1 MLAVSFTM
9 WWLTQ
14 LGKSYSDVEIPIEV
28 KVEGNIF
35 NVRFKATGV
44 GYKLMAHRMLGST
57 SVEVPFDE
65 LEVSPAPESAWRGVI
80 GPESLLKAVAARVGD
95 VKIESVG
102 FIPEISLRGR

>member
-1 MLAVSFTM
+1 MPKKKTNPPTRKSRRRYVPPAFFVMLAVSFTM

-44 GYKLMAHRMLGST
+44 GY
-57 SVEVPFDE
+57 
-65 LEVSPAPESAWRGVI
+65 
-80 GPESLLKAVAARVGD
+80 
-95 VKIESVG
+95 SVG
-102 FIPEISLRGR
+102 EFLNS